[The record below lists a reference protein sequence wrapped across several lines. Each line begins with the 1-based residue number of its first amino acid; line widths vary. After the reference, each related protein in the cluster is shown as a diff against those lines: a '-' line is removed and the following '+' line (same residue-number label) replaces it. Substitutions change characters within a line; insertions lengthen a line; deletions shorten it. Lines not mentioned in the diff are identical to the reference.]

1 MSMEAISGQHPYGS
15 ASSSRRSTIS
25 TVGDDIGL
33 MTMSS
38 TDKGKR
44 PMRGIDND
52 NEIASGKR
60 PSPQMENIDLEGG
73 RSERFGSHAGSSRLS
88 LERNSVDNPPHIE
101 MESRR
106 ASYMSNG
113 SGAGFS
119 GGLKIRTPS
128 PSQMMRQNDA
138 TPRPTNSSRNSS
150 FLSDN
155 PFDQEM
161 PNEEG
166 SSQVRSEPDNIA
178 PDMPAKDVQINIQH
192 EDDDLEGGMQ
202 DVKI

>member
-1 MSMEAISGQHPYGS
+1 MSMEAIAGQHPYGS

-106 ASYMSNG
+106 ASYMSSS

-150 FLSDN
+150 FISDN

-161 PNEEG
+161 TNEE
-166 SSQVRSEPDNIA
+166 VRFEADNIA

-192 EDDDLEGGMQ
+192 DDDDLEGGMQ